1 MDRGAWW
8 ATIHGVAKSWA
19 QLKQLS
25 RKQQPRAAG
34 LNMHLDIVGIN
45 IVAVGVSRSILPL
58 LHTALCPDR
67 PTIMDYIH
75 WAP

>member
-34 LNMHLDIVGIN
+34 LNMHLDIVGI
-45 IVAVGVSRSILPL
+45 IV
-58 LHTALCPDR
+58 
-67 PTIMDYIH
+67 
-75 WAP
+75 